1 MWEQW
6 WQRWFEEDMWLLLRI
21 LIATIL
27 SMVIGFDRE
36 KGGRPA
42 GLRTHMLVGL
52 GASTFVVL
60 GEMLVEHLD
69 YRVDEAM
76 QYDPIRILEAVVAGV
91 AFLGAGTIFF
101 SRADDVVKG
110 LTTAASLWAT
120 AAVAMAAGMEH
131 YVLAVGTTVLILVTL
146 KLFHYF
152 DK

>member
-6 WQRWFEEDMWLLLRI
+6 WEQWFVEDMRLLLRI
-21 LIATIL
+21 LIATVL
-27 SMVIGFDRE
+27 SMFIGFDRE
-36 KGGRPA
+36 RGGRPA

-60 GEMLVEHLD
+60 GEVLLQYLD
-69 YRVDEAM
+69 YRVEEAM
-76 QYDPIRILEAVVAGV
+76 RYDPIRILEAVVAGV

-101 SRADDVVKG
+101 SRADDAVKG

-131 YVLAVGTTVLILVTL
+131 YVLAVGTTVMILVTL
-146 KLFHYF
+146 KLFHYL